1 MSPPDPTAAPAAWL
15 AYLAWLE
22 QEHPDVLLLLAEHAP
37 AGAARLAREARAGA
51 VRERWTTVEAAEKLP
66 APRPSRRTTLR
77 WANEGKVRDWDGT
90 RGSNAAWID
99 AARDAGSR
107 GRKAA
112 R

>member
-1 MSPPDPTAAPAAWL
+1 MSLSISIAELSPGEL
-15 AYLAWLE
+15 ATWLE
-22 QEHPDVLLLLAEHAP
+22 QQPPGEVARLLAC
-37 AGAARLAREARAGA
+37 GAEVLARRAANAGL

-90 RGSNAAWID
+90 RGSSDAWID
-99 AARDAGSR
+99 AARDAGGR
-107 GRKAA
+107 GRKGA